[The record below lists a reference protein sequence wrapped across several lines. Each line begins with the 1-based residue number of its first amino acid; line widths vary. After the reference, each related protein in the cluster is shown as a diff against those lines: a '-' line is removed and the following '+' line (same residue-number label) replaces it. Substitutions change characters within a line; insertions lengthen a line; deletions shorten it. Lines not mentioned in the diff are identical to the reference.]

1 MKIIQKPNVE
11 NDIVSVDISV
21 QMLGTADLT
30 AEQEKELISNYNKV
44 IEYNKIQFKGNIKL
58 NSDGV
63 PEVTEDSVDGTNVV
77 ELEIKDI
84 INERKIVNEDISFHF
99 ERDVTKYPDS
109 VLNNVLNKKE
119 LYAQAECVLFA
130 TRVKEALEE
139 KLAEIR
145 ALNNKFETETEYT
158 L

>member
-11 NDIVSVDISV
+11 NDIVSVDITV

-63 PEVTEDSVDGTNVV
+63 PEVTEDSVDGTTVV

-84 INERKIVNEDISFHF
+84 INERKIVNEDISFYG
-99 ERDVTKYPDS
+99 TKILTYNS
-109 VLNNVLNKKE
+109 IKSILTACAATINTNLNAKVD
-119 LYAQAECVLFA
+119 APV
-130 TRVKEALEE
+130 EANRLE
-139 KLAEIR
+139 
-145 ALNNKFETETEYT
+145 
-158 L
+158 

>member
-63 PEVTEDSVDGTNVV
+63 PEVTEDSVDGTTVV

-109 VLNNVLNKKE
+109 VLNDVLTKKE
-119 LYAQAECVLFA
+119 IYAQAECVLFA
-130 TRVKEALEE
+130 TRIKEALEE

>member
-11 NDIVSVDISV
+11 NDIVSVDITV

-58 NSDGV
+58 NSDSV

-109 VLNNVLNKKE
+109 VLNDVLNKKE
-119 LYAQAECVLFA
+119 IYAQAECVLFA

>member
-1 MKIIQKPNVE
+1 MKIIQEPDVK
-11 NDIVSVDISV
+11 NDIVSIDISV

-30 AEQEKELISNYNKV
+30 AEQEEELITNYNKI
-44 IEYNKIQFKGNIKL
+44 IEYNKIQFKGNIKIKV
-58 NSDGV
+58 DGV
-63 PEVTEDSVDGTNVV
+63 PEVTEDVVDGTNVV

-84 INERKIVNEDISFHF
+84 INERKIVNKDIKFHF

-109 VLNNVLNKKE
+109 VLNDVLNKKE
-119 LYAQAECVLFA
+119 IYAQAECVLFA
-130 TRVKEALEE
+130 TRIKEALEE

-145 ALNNKFETETEYT
+145 ALNNKFETVTEYT

>member
-63 PEVTEDSVDGTNVV
+63 PEVTEDSVDGTTVV

-109 VLNNVLNKKE
+109 VLNDVLNKKE
-119 LYAQAECVLFA
+119 IYAQAECVLFA
-130 TRVKEALEE
+130 TRIKEAIEE

-145 ALNNKFETETEYT
+145 ALNNKFETVTEYT

>member
-1 MKIIQKPNVE
+1 MKIIQEPDVK
-11 NDIVSVDISV
+11 NDIVSIDISV

-30 AEQEKELISNYNKV
+30 AEQEEELITNYNKI
-44 IEYNKIQFKGNIKL
+44 IEYNKIQFKGNIKI
-58 NSDGV
+58 NADGV
-63 PEVTEDSVDGTNVV
+63 PEVTEDVVDGTNVV

-84 INERKIVNEDISFHF
+84 INERKIVNKDIKFNF

-109 VLNNVLNKKE
+109 VLNDVLNKKE
-119 LYAQAECVLFA
+119 IYAQAECVLFA
-130 TRVKEALEE
+130 TRIKEALEE

-145 ALNNKFETETEYT
+145 ALNNKFETVTEYT

>member
-11 NDIVSVDISV
+11 NDIVSVDITV

-63 PEVTEDSVDGTNVV
+63 PEVTEDSEDGTTDV
-77 ELEIKDI
+77 EQEIKDI

-109 VLNNVLNKKE
+109 VLNDVLNKKE
-119 LYAQAECVLFA
+119 IYAQAECVLFA

-145 ALNNKFETETEYT
+145 ALNNKFETVTEYT

>member
-63 PEVTEDSVDGTNVV
+63 PEVTEDSVDGTTVV

-130 TRVKEALEE
+130 TRIKEALEE

>member
-1 MKIIQKPNVE
+1 MKIIQEPDVK
-11 NDIVSVDISV
+11 NDIVSIDISV

-30 AEQEKELISNYNKV
+30 AEQEEELITNYNKV
-44 IEYNKIQFKGNIKL
+44 IEYNKIQFKGNIKI
-58 NSDGV
+58 NADGV
-63 PEVTEDSVDGTNVV
+63 PEVTEDVVDGTSVV

-84 INERKIVNEDISFHF
+84 INERKIVNKDIKFHF

-109 VLNNVLNKKE
+109 VLNDVLNKKE
-119 LYAQAECVLFA
+119 IYAQAECVLFA
-130 TRVKEALEE
+130 TRIKEALEE

-145 ALNNKFETETEYT
+145 ALNNKFETVTEYT

>member
-11 NDIVSVDISV
+11 NDIVSVDITV

-58 NSDGV
+58 NSNGV

-84 INERKIVNEDISFHF
+84 INERKIVNENISFHF

-109 VLNNVLNKKE
+109 VLNDVLDKKE
-119 LYAQAECVLFA
+119 IYAQAECVLFA

>member
-11 NDIVSVDISV
+11 NDIVSVDIPV

-30 AEQEKELISNYNKV
+30 AEQEKDLISNYNTV
-44 IEYNKIQFKGNIKL
+44 IEYNHIQFKGNIKL

-63 PEVTEDSVDGTNVV
+63 PEVTEDSVDGTTVV

-109 VLNNVLNKKE
+109 VLNDVLNKKE
-119 LYAQAECVLFA
+119 IYAQAECVLFA
-130 TRVKEALEE
+130 TRIKEALEE

>member
-1 MKIIQKPNVE
+1 MKIMQKPNVE

-109 VLNNVLNKKE
+109 VLNDVLNKKE
-119 LYAQAECVLFA
+119 IYAQAECVLFA

>member
-11 NDIVSVDISV
+11 NDIVSVDITV

-30 AEQEKELISNYNKV
+30 AEQEKELIFNYNKV

-99 ERDVTKYPDS
+99 ERDITKYPDS
-109 VLNNVLNKKE
+109 VLNDVLNKKE
-119 LYAQAECVLFA
+119 IYAQAECVLFA